1 VTDRVDTL
9 IRGTIVNVHTGR
21 LEDGAVAVDDG
32 EIVALEERPAHREV
46 ETGYVAPGLI
56 DAHMHVESSMVSL
69 PRYGEAVVPRGVVGV
84 IHDPH
89 EIANVLGEAGVRSVI
104 ADARHTPLKARF
116 TVPSS
121 VPASPL
127 QDAGAALDS
136 DAVARLLDAENVV
149 ALGEVMNIPGLLAG
163 AEDVHAKIEAA
174 RDRGLTVDGHMP
186 RVRGAD
192 LQECARYLDDDH
204 ESITLGEAREKAD
217 VGLRVYLR
225 EGSSSK
231 NLGDL
236 LPLVDEV
243 DSRFLSLC
251 SDDRDVVDLID
262 RGGVDYAVRMAIEE
276 GADPVEVVQMGSL
289 NTAEAYDLP
298 FGRLS
303 PGSPADLVLL
313 SDLERW
319 DVEHVLVDGTLDPTD
334 EGDEPP
340 ATELAADTVDFEPV
354 EPGDLAHPAPDPGTE
369 EARVRVIDAVGGLQT
384 GRMEATV
391 PVQEGVLGADTDADV
406 VPLAVVERHG
416 HGAGIGTGFVHR
428 LGLDRGAV
436 GSTVAHDAHNLV
448 VAGVDH
454 ASMATVANHLRD
466 VGGGVAVYDP
476 DSDDITA
483 LRLPV
488 AGILSDRPLETVA
501 ERFRA
506 VEAAAHDVGLD
517 HEGGIM
523 ELSFLSL
530 EVIPE
535 LRLTNNG
542 LVDVE
547 TMAYVDVLAG

>member
-262 RGGVDYAVRMAIEE
+262 RGGGDYAVRMAIEE

-334 EGDEPP
+334 EGDDPP

-476 DSDDITA
+476 DSDDVTA
-483 LRLPV
+483 LQFPV

>member
-32 EIVALEERPAHREV
+32 EIVALEKRPAHREV

-251 SDDRDVVDLID
+251 SDDRDVVDLVD

-334 EGDEPP
+334 EGDDPP
-340 ATELAADTVDFEPV
+340 GTELAADTVDFEPV
-354 EPGDLAHPAPDPGTE
+354 EPDDLAHPAPDPGTE

-391 PVQEGVLGADTDADV
+391 PVQEGVLDADTDADV

-454 ASMATVANHLRD
+454 ASMATVADHLRD

-476 DSDDITA
+476 DSDDVTA
-483 LRLPV
+483 LQLPV